1 MIDERHIEADEAHHI
16 PYGVW
21 SSMVERRVVTPVRA
35 GSIPVTPPTRIRLR
49 SYQLEAL
56 ESFSQPARGHVVFAS
71 RRNYS
76 SPVVAQLSVER
87 QFEAL
92 RVTGSNPVRGTG
104 LKHKI

>member
-1 MIDERHIEADEAHHI
+1 MVDERHIEADEAHHV

-21 SSMVERRVVTPVRA
+21 SSMVERRVVVPVRA

-56 ESFSQPARGHVVFAS
+56 ESFSQPARGHVSAS
-71 RRNYS
+71 GRHYG
-76 SPVVAQLSVER
+76 SPVVAQQVER

-92 RVTGSNPVRGTG
+92 RVTGSNPVRGTR

>member
-1 MIDERHIEADEAHHI
+1 MIDERHIEADEAHHV

-21 SSMVERRVVTPVRA
+21 SSMVERRVVAPVRA

-56 ESFSQPARGHVVFAS
+56 ESFSQPARGHVVFAG
-71 RRNYS
+71 RRYGRS
-76 SPVVAQLSVER
+76 LAVAQLVER
-87 QFEAL
+87 RFETP